1 MHAMQIKLNWKKPL
15 FYLLLPIILFM
26 CFVGFPPPFPPPQA
40 TRAAQSQSAPA
51 REDEVQR

>member
-1 MHAMQIKLNWKKPL
+1 MRIDLHWKKPL
-15 FYLLLPIILFM
+15 LYLLLPIILFM